1 MIDDVDEKLRKKAQE
16 NPPTPSQ
23 EFSWRVEE
31 TLFRLPAR
39 PKRRRRW
46 HTMMGTISAAAVLAL
61 VILPNSNAS
70 MAAALGQLPVVGSL
84 FQAVTFRTYQAD
96 NGGDHASI
104 SVPQIVDDTDSQGAQ
119 QINETIQQ
127 YTDQLIAEFEQES
140 NADGYFNL
148 DVSWEV
154 VTNTDRWFTL
164 RINSDRIMASGNHQ
178 EQHYHIDVLTG
189 EQKTL
194 SDLFPEDFDYV
205 TVISDELK
213 EQMRARMERNSGEV
227 YWLEG
232 PTQLG
237 TYYFDAIDPEQDF
250 YFDDQGHL
258 VIPFDKYEVGP
269 GSTGSPE
276 FTLLSPVLYEQLL
289 YRP

>member
-1 MIDDVDEKLRKKAQE
+1 MNLDERLRQKAKE

-23 EFSWRVEE
+23 GFSRRVEE
-31 TLFRLPAR
+31 TLFQLSVQPPR
-39 PKRRRRW
+39 RRRRW
-46 HTMMGTISAAAVLAL
+46 KPLVSAISTAAVLAL

-84 FQAVTFRTYQAD
+84 FQAVTFRTYQVD

-104 SVPQIVDDTDSQGAQ
+104 SVPQIVDDGGSPGAQ
-119 QINETIQQ
+119 QINQTIQQ

-140 NADGYFNL
+140 SADGYFNL
-148 DVSWEV
+148 DVTWEV

-189 EQKTL
+189 QQKTL
-194 SDLFPEDFDYV
+194 SDLFPQDFDYV
-205 TVISDELK
+205 TAISDELK
-213 EQMRARMERNSGEV
+213 DQMRARMEADSREV
-227 YWLEG
+227 YWLKD
-232 PTQLG
+232 TSQLG

-250 YFDDQGHL
+250 YFDSQGRL

-276 FTLLSPVLYEQLL
+276 FTLLSPELYEQLL

>member
-1 MIDDVDEKLRKKAQE
+1 MVCTPPGAPPSNESFDVR
-16 NPPTPSQ
+16 SQ
-23 EFSWRVEE
+23 AASSR
-31 TLFRLPAR
+31 
-39 PKRRRRW
+39 
-46 HTMMGTISAAAVLAL
+46 SASSLIHAV
-61 VILPNSNAS
+61 V
-70 MAAALGQLPVVGSL
+70 
-84 FQAVTFRTYQAD
+84 F
-96 NGGDHASI
+96 
-104 SVPQIVDDTDSQGAQ
+104 
-119 QINETIQQ
+119 
-127 YTDQLIAEFEQES
+127 IAEFEQES

-227 YWLEG
+227 YWLEDT
-232 PTQLG
+232 TQLG

-276 FTLLSPVLYEQLL
+276 FTLLSTVLYEQLL